1 MIQLNHNNIP
11 NHRLR
16 KRLTTFLEI
25 IGRTCSTIYHYR
37 IVCDPKV
44 WCHKEVK
51 Q

>member
-1 MIQLNHNNIP
+1 MIQFNHNNIS

-16 KRLTTFLEI
+16 KRLTTLLEI
-25 IGRTCSTIYHYR
+25 IGRTCITIDQYR

>member
-16 KRLTTFLEI
+16 KRLTTLLEI
-25 IGRTCSTIYHYR
+25 IGKPCSTIDHYR
-37 IVCDPKV
+37 IVCNSKI
-44 WCHKEVK
+44 WCRKEVN

>member
-16 KRLTTFLEI
+16 KRLTTLLEI
-25 IGRTCSTIYHYR
+25 IGRTCSTIDHYR

-44 WCHKEVK
+44 WCHKEVN